1 MKCGTIYVA
10 FIAIMIEKFQE
21 VVWTGP
27 VAVTR
32 ETRNIYRIVE
42 GKMDRLILKWVVEKE
57 VMRIELAPDDVP
69 GRSWCYL
76 LLSEN

>member
-1 MKCGTIYVA
+1 VDWTCSCNEGNKKYIQNCG
-10 FIAIMIEKFQE
+10 
-21 VVWTGP
+21 
-27 VAVTR
+27 
-32 ETRNIYRIVE
+32 
-42 GKMDRLILKWVVEKE
+42 GKMDRLILKWVIEKE